1 MVAGDTTRVGSTE
14 EGFLPLE
21 DRFMCVFAF
30 IGFDCPCFIMASA
43 NDCRFPE
50 DFRATDFVAAP
61 PALVGFYR
69 DCSEKVGKTLIA
81 ETYLPAALQPLVGLW
96 RTTASFQ
103 KIFAQHAL

>member
-21 DRFMCVFAF
+21 GRFMCVFAF

-43 NDCRFPE
+43 NDCKFPE
-50 DFRATDFVAAP
+50 DFRATDFVATP
-61 PALVGFYR
+61 PALVGFYC
-69 DCSEKVGKTLIA
+69 DYNEKFGKTLIV